1 MMMRTT
7 APKGDGEELGRILG
21 DDEDHFW
28 PHGDNADPERILVV
42 AMVGGDPLDAVITRV
57 GFGKGKGSVG
67 S

>member
-7 APKGDGEELGRILG
+7 APKGEDEELGRILG

-42 AMVGGDPLDAVITRV
+42 AMVGGDPWDAVITGE
-57 GFGKGKGSVG
+57 GFANGKGSLG